1 MQESAQTLNVGL
13 IGYGMIG
20 KVHAFGYATLPF
32 YAPDLP
38 VVGKV
43 VAVATSRPESAANA
57 QRALQCEIAT
67 TDYREIIDNPKID
80 VVHICAPNADHLPA
94 ALAAIEA
101 GKHVYCEKPIVVDAQ
116 EAQILED
123 AISKPGVPERVRRV
137 AFHLRGFVALRRA
150 KEIIAEGRLGRIRQ
164 YRLGYYHSSSLDP
177 SAPFR
182 WKHDKSGGVILD
194 LGSHIVDLLDFL
206 VGLPNELVA
215 QTTKA
220 FPTRPLKTA
229 DSTVVQKPTLVE
241 DYVSILTRG
250 TLGANDDPCD
260 VVGVLEA
267 TKLANGAEDELS
279 VEISGERGAIRFS
292 LMDSHY
298 LDFFSLD
305 AKPVGWLRIPC
316 GGRYDYPESQFPS
329 PKSTTGWTRA
339 HVASLASFYAAIAQQ
354 TRAVGTERD
363 AQYRDYGADFA
374 QALRVQRALEIVKR
388 SALERRWERVT
399 L

>member
-43 VAVATSRPESAANA
+43 VAVATSRPESAAKA

-182 WKHDKSGGVILD
+182 SKHDKSGGVILD

-229 DSTVVQKPTLVE
+229 DSL
-241 DYVSILTRG
+241 
-250 TLGANDDPCD
+250 
-260 VVGVLEA
+260 
-267 TKLANGAEDELS
+267 
-279 VEISGERGAIRFS
+279 
-292 LMDSHY
+292 
-298 LDFFSLD
+298 
-305 AKPVGWLRIPC
+305 
-316 GGRYDYPESQFPS
+316 
-329 PKSTTGWTRA
+329 
-339 HVASLASFYAAIAQQ
+339 
-354 TRAVGTERD
+354 
-363 AQYRDYGADFA
+363 
-374 QALRVQRALEIVKR
+374 
-388 SALERRWERVT
+388 
-399 L
+399 